1 MMTIPIF
8 RPYVF
13 LRCKKCGKKTDHV
26 LITVSNTARK
36 GEVEEVFE
44 CQECGETKIIFELT
58 SVTQLHNQLEAE
70 A

>member
-1 MMTIPIF
+1 MTIPIF

-13 LRCKKCGKKTDHV
+13 LRCKRCNKKTDHV
-26 LITVSNTARK
+26 LISISNVKK

-44 CQECGETKIIFELT
+44 CQECGETKTIYELT
-58 SVTQLHNQLEAE
+58 SVTQLQNQLEAT